1 MLDRGEIRSLQLG
14 RQSKDVHEV
23 FYSSLPF
30 RISVARAYTRSCC
43 LGARVRVWTWNMLR
57 PSMAAQHWVFV
68 FVCKHHIL
76 SHVDLQ
82 AVPNRSPKN
91 LLVAAALGGR
101 TRALNG

>member
-1 MLDRGEIRSLQLG
+1 
-14 RQSKDVHEV
+14 
-23 FYSSLPF
+23 
-30 RISVARAYTRSCC
+30 
-43 LGARVRVWTWNMLR
+43 MLR